1 MKFIVKGER
10 MGGGGGGVVRDEG
23 NPVPH
28 LTNVT
33 WVRVKVST
41 SLLLGLSVPPSLREF
56 FFSRFS
62 FSSFYLQRTF
72 QILIRCGRSFQ
83 LAEITDFKMVLN

>member
-1 MKFIVKGER
+1 M
-10 MGGGGGGVVRDEG
+10 VRDEG

-33 WVRVKVST
+33 WVRVQVST
-41 SLLLGLSVPPSLREF
+41 SLLLGLSVPPRV

-72 QILIRCGRSFQ
+72 QILIRCGGCFQ
-83 LAEITDFKMVLN
+83 LAEITDFKMVLKQANLEVSK

>member
-1 MKFIVKGER
+1 
-10 MGGGGGGVVRDEG
+10 MGGWGGGVVRDEG

-41 SLLLGLSVPPSLREF
+41 SLLLGLSVPPRVF
-56 FFSRFS
+56 FLQVLLFFLLLTKNISNSNSMWKVFSVS
-62 FSSFYLQRTF
+62 
-72 QILIRCGRSFQ
+72 
-83 LAEITDFKMVLN
+83 